1 MSAVTGGRPTWGH
14 NRSVAQHNE
23 RRSPGRRVRYRF
35 RATLQG
41 RWGGYLTVVLLV
53 GLVGGLAMGAVG
65 AARRTQSAF
74 PTALATTDASDLDVQ
89 IGALGGF
96 ALNAPSPA
104 QQRAQLREIA
114 QLPDVEHVEADI
126 NLLVGPSSRD
136 GTPDLPQALQDN
148 AVVAI
153 GSVNGMYFDQD
164 RVTVSEG
171 RMPGPRE
178 RRRVRYDRRGGTPA
192 RLAPWR
198 GCPVRCFHAPAGD
211 LGGVCQV
218 QAVLPGFCQAGGD
231 RRIRQPGGQRRRR
244 PFPDVRAVHPGAH
257 RASVPKHALYPYY
270 GLVLDHGNA
279 DVARVEQEIIHLLPS
294 GDTYNFHVTSV
305 VEGQVERAT
314 KPESIAL
321 GVFGAIAGLAAL
333 LIAGQAIGRR
343 LGADAEDLGVLR
355 ALGASPAM
363 PMADG
368 LVGMLGA
375 VVLGSVTA
383 LLVAVALSSL
393 APIGPARP
401 LDPSPGLAFDW
412 TVLGSGLLV
421 LVVGLGALS
430 VALAYRA
437 APHRADRRRK
447 LSRSPASSLARA
459 AAACGL
465 PSPAVT
471 GIRFALERG
480 QGRTSVPVRS
490 ALLGSVLA
498 VAVVVATL
506 TFGSGLRTLVTHP
519 ALYGWNWSYAIE
531 EVGSGSFPPKADA
544 LLDHDPDVASWTGF
558 DFANAQIDGQTVP
571 ILLGEAGAT
580 ITPPILS
587 GHRLEANDQIVLGAA
602 TLAQLHKRVGETV
615 TVTYGTPKD
624 FPVYV
629 PPTHLVVVGTATL
642 PAVGNSGDPP
652 HLDGHGGTYPGRSR
666 ATRFPKGPHQPRPQR
681 KRAGHG
687 RRPAAQRGVPQ
698 RAGLASLQ
706 GIANAATKIMAAD
719 PIEAGSTY
727 VVLAV
732 QQPAEIVNYR
742 STGATPVILA
752 SGLAAGAGMALGLT
766 LVASVRRR
774 RRDLALLKT
783 LGFTRRQLAAT
794 VAWQASVAAVI
805 GVVVG
810 VPVGIALGRWL
821 WDLFA
826 RAIFAVPDGT
836 VPVLQVVLVAV
847 GAVVLANVVAAVPG
861 RMAART
867 RTALLLRAE

>member
-1 MSAVTGGRPTWGH
+1 MNAEALGVAWY
-14 NRSVAQHNE
+14 RS
-23 RRSPGRRVRYRF
+23 
-35 RATLQG
+35 RATLQR

-74 PTALATTDASDLDVQ
+74 PTALAATDASDLDVQ
-89 IGALGGF
+89 IGTVGGF
-96 ALNAPSPA
+96 ALNASSPA
-104 QQRAQLREIA
+104 QQRAQLRGIA
-114 QLPDVEHVEADI
+114 QLPDVEHVEAYI
-126 NLLVGPSSRD
+126 NLLVGPLSRD
-136 GTPDLPQALQDN
+136 GTPDLPQAAQDN
-148 AVVAI
+148 AVDAI
-153 GSVNGMYFDQD
+153 GSVNDMYFHQD

-171 RMPGPRE
+171 RMPDPGSDDEFVATAEAAHLLGWHLGEVVPFGAFTLQQATSAGFAKSKPYF
-178 RRRVRYDRRGGTPA
+178 RVSAKLVGTVVFASQVVSDDVDRSPTYVLFTPA
-192 RLAPWR
+192 LTS
-198 GCPVRCFHAPAGD
+198 
-211 LGGVCQV
+211 
-218 QAVLPGFCQAGGD
+218 
-231 RRIRQPGGQRRRR
+231 
-244 PFPDVRAVHPGAH
+244 
-257 RASVPKHALYPYY
+257 RASRSALYPYY
-270 GLVLDHGNA
+270 GLLLDHGNA
-279 DVARVEQEIIHLLPS
+279 DVAAVEQEIIHLLPS

-305 VEGQVERAT
+305 VEGEVERAT

-343 LGADAEDLGVLR
+343 LGTDAEDLGVLR
-355 ALGASPAM
+355 ALGAGPAM
-363 PMADG
+363 TMADG

-375 VVLGSVTA
+375 VVLGSVMA
-383 LLVAVALSSL
+383 LLVAVALSPL

-401 LDPSPGLAFDW
+401 LDPSPGFAFDW
-412 TVLGSGLLV
+412 TVLGTGLLV
-421 LVVGLGALS
+421 LVAGLGALS
-430 VALAYRA
+430 VALAYRS

-447 LSRSPASSLARA
+447 LSRSPVSSLARA
-459 AAACGL
+459 AAACGA

-471 GIRFALERG
+471 GTRFALERG
-480 QGRTSVPVRS
+480 QGRTAVPVRS
-490 ALLGSVLA
+490 ALVGSVLA
-498 VAVVVATL
+498 LVVVVATL

-531 EVGSGSFPPKADA
+531 EVGGGSIPPKADA
-544 LLDHDPDVASWTGF
+544 LLDHDPDVASWAKF

-571 ILLGEAGAT
+571 ILLGEAGAA

-615 TVTYGTPKD
+615 TVTYGTPRD

-629 PPTHLVVVGTATL
+629 PPTHVVVVGTATL
-642 PAVGNSGDPP
+642 PAVGKSGYLHTSMGTGALVSVGIEPPAFRRALTSPDPNENGADMIAVQ
-652 HLDGHGGTYPGRSR
+652 LRNGV
-666 ATRFPKGPHQPRPQR
+666 AT
-681 KRAGHG
+681 A
-687 RRPAAQRGVPQ
+687 
-698 RAGLASLQ
+698 AGLSSLQ

-719 PIEAGSTY
+719 PIESGSTY

-752 SGLAAGAGMALGLT
+752 SGLAAGAGVALGLT

-805 GVVVG
+805 GAVIG
-810 VPVGIALGRWL
+810 VPLGIALGRWL

-826 RAIFAVPDGT
+826 RAIFAVPDAT

-847 GAVVLANVVAAVPG
+847 GAVVLANIVAAVPG

>member
-1 MSAVTGGRPTWGH
+1 M
-14 NRSVAQHNE
+14 NREALRVAW
-23 RRSPGRRVRYRF
+23 YRF
-35 RATLQG
+35 GATLHR

-89 IGALGGF
+89 IGNVGSY
-96 ALNAPSPA
+96 ALNAVSPA
-104 QQRAQLREIA
+104 QQRAHLRELG
-114 QLPDVEHVEADI
+114 QLPDVQHVAAYL
-126 NLLVGPSSRD
+126 NVLVAPVHRD
-136 GTPDLPQALQDN
+136 GTPDPPQAFQDN
-148 AVVAI
+148 AVVPIA
-153 GSVNGMYFDQD
+153 SVNDMYFDQD

-171 RMPGPRE
+171 RMADPKNVDEFVATAEAAHLLGWHLGEVVRFGAFTFQQATSAGFAGYKPYF
-178 RRRVRYDRRGGTPA
+178 RVSAKLVGNVVFASQVVSDDVDRSPTYVLFTPA
-192 RLAPWR
+192 LTAR
-198 GCPVRCFHAPAGD
+198 
-211 LGGVCQV
+211 
-218 QAVLPGFCQAGGD
+218 
-231 RRIRQPGGQRRRR
+231 
-244 PFPDVRAVHPGAH
+244 
-257 RASVPKHALYPYY
+257 VPRSALYPYY
-270 GLVLDHGNA
+270 GLVLDHGSA
-279 DVARVEQEIIHLLPS
+279 DVAAVEQEIIHLLPS

-321 GVFGAIAGLAAL
+321 AVFGAIAGVAAL

-343 LGADAEDLGVLR
+343 LGADGEDLDVLR

-363 PMADG
+363 TMADG
-368 LVGMLGA
+368 LVGMLVA
-375 VVLGSVTA
+375 VVLGSVVA
-383 LLVAVALSSL
+383 LVVAVALSPL

-401 LDPSPGLAFDW
+401 LDPSPGIAFDG
-412 TVLGSGLLV
+412 TVLGTGLLV
-421 LVVGLGALS
+421 LVMGLGALS
-430 VALAYRA
+430 VLLAYRSV
-437 APHRADRRRK
+437 PHRADRRRK
-447 LSRSPASSLARA
+447 LARSPVSSLAGA

-480 QGRTSVPVRS
+480 HGRTAVPVRS

-498 VAVVVATL
+498 VGVVVATL

-531 EVGSGSFPPKADA
+531 AIGGGSIPPKAEA
-544 LLDHDPDVASWTGF
+544 LLGHDPDVASWTGF
-558 DFANAQIDGQTVP
+558 DFANAQIDHQTVP
-571 ILLGEAGAT
+571 ILLGTAGAAV
-580 ITPPILS
+580 TPPILS
-587 GHRLEANDQIVLGAA
+587 GHRLEANNQIVLGAA
-602 TLAQLHKRVGETV
+602 TLAELHKRVGETV

-629 PPTHLVVVGTATL
+629 PPTKLVVAGTATL
-642 PAVGNSGDPP
+642 PAVGSSGTLHTSMGTGALVPVDIEPPAFQKALTSPDPNENGP
-652 HLDGHGGTYPGRSR
+652 NMIAVRLRGGVAR
-666 ATRFPKGPHQPRPQR
+666 A
-681 KRAGHG
+681 
-687 RRPAAQRGVPQ
+687 
-698 RAGLASLQ
+698 AGLASVQ
-706 GIANAATKIMAAD
+706 GIANAATRIMAAD
-719 PIEAGSTY
+719 PSQSGSTY
-727 VVLAV
+727 QALAV
-732 QQPAEIVNYR
+732 QQPAEIVNYS

-752 SGLAAGAGMALGLT
+752 SGLAGGAGVALGLT

-794 VAWQASVAAVI
+794 VAWQASVAAGV

-826 RAIFAVPDGT
+826 RAIFAVPDPT
-836 VPVLQVVLVAV
+836 VPVLQVVFVAV
-847 GAVVLANVVAAVPG
+847 GAVLLANIVAAVPG

-867 RTALLLRAE
+867 LTALLLRTE